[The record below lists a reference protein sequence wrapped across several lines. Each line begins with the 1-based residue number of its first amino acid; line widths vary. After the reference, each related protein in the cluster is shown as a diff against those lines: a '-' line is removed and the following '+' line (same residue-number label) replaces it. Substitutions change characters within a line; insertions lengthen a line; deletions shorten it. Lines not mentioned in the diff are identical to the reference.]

1 MATTQ
6 DSTLDWSDPAYR
18 EAVIDL
24 LGAMAYGELQA
35 YERLASDGA
44 MAPDFYNRTAIA
56 EMATAEFKHFKML
69 RDRLEQMGAD
79 PEVAMTPFVEPIDA
93 FHASTAPADWLEGLV
108 KAYVGDGIAMD
119 FYRDVAVHLDPETR
133 DLINEVCSDLGHS
146 KFVVD
151 AVQYCVAEDPRV
163 AGRLALWGRRLM
175 GEAVAQSQRVASQRE
190 SLIDLVLGGIGPDMA
205 AITRMFADLTEAHTA
220 RMQSLGLEA

>member
-1 MATTQ
+1 
-6 DSTLDWSDPAYR
+6 
-18 EAVIDL
+18 
-24 LGAMAYGELQA
+24 
-35 YERLASDGA
+35 
-44 MAPDFYNRTAIA
+44 
-56 EMATAEFKHFKML
+56 
-69 RDRLEQMGAD
+69 
-79 PEVAMTPFVEPIDA
+79 MTPFVEPIDA